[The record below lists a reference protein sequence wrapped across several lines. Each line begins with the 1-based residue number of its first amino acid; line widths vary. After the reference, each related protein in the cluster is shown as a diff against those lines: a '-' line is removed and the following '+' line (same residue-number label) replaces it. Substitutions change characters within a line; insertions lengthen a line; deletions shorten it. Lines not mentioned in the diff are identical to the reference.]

1 LIPIGPLILE
11 KIIKKDVGNLSKY
24 YRKVSPQS
32 VQRKNKN
39 QNWTEKMNSVRFFS
53 ETIVDRGKSVCIY
66 QKFATQSIQR
76 KKPHQSWMQNKNSV
90 YLPRSEIK

>member
-1 LIPIGPLILE
+1 MIPIGPLIFE
-11 KIIKKDVGNLSKY
+11 KIIKKDIGNLSKY

-32 VQRKNKN
+32 VQSKNKN
-39 QNWTEKMNSVRFFS
+39 QNWTEKMNSVRSFS
-53 ETIVDRGKSVCIY
+53 ETIVDRGNLSVSTRSS
-66 QKFATQSIQR
+66 QHNQFKE